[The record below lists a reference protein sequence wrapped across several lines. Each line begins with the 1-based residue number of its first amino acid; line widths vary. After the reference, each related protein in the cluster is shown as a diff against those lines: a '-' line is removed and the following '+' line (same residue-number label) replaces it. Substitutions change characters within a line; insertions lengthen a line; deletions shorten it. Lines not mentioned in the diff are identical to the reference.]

1 MMRKKFLW
9 FVLIPIVI
17 ISLVVYLFLDRW
29 VESGLESM
37 GEEIVGAR
45 VEIDDLSL
53 TLFPL
58 GIEFHRLQVANPEN
72 PWKNLAETGQVRFL
86 LDPGQLLRNKYIIE
100 TMEVNELILGTRRTT
115 DGSLP
120 PRTREEEASPSFLRQ
135 AATAVASRVEQAPVF
150 DLASLKRTLN
160 IDSLINLNISSF
172 KSIQHIDTL
181 KVRVQNVSRE
191 WEVTLTEIEGSRQRI
206 AEIEASVKAIDIN
219 ELKTIEAITGA
230 VNNLNTVTTN
240 IQELNKAYTT
250 RRASITNQVGDMT
263 TAIDAIDDLAKEDY
277 ERVRSLARLPDLS
290 MQGLAT
296 LLLGKTLL
304 QEVEYYLGWMDRA
317 RNTIRAYMPKPEYEN
332 PKRLEGQDVPFP
344 VDRSYPKFWVK
355 NIQISGGTDRN
366 QDTAYFYI
374 AGEAKNISDNQ
385 RLTGQPLTVG
395 LSARKGESL
404 SGRFEATFDRR
415 MDLPVDDYAASV
427 TGIPIAS
434 FSLGSSDFLP
444 ATITQSAATLS
455 AGAHIPGSQ
464 FDAHVN
470 MVFGGVVLQFERP
483 ARNDV
488 ERLTRRVLEGVHG
501 FTADVRVWNTEGSFD
516 LAFSTDLDNM
526 LAAGVMRVMG
536 EEFTRIQNEI
546 RAKVDRTIAEYRAG
560 LDRLFRQKKDEAL
573 ERLASYERLLNEKIA
588 LVETKKKELE
598 ARVEEEKRKQTD
610 AAKKKL
616 EDAVKGLFNKQ

>member
-1 MMRKKFLW
+1 MRKKFLW
-9 FVLIPIVI
+9 FVLIPIVVL
-17 ISLVVYLFLDRW
+17 SLVVYLFLDRW
-29 VESGLESM
+29 VEGGLESM

-53 TLFPL
+53 SLFPL
-58 GIEFHRLQVANPEN
+58 GIEFHRLQVADPDD
-72 PWKNLAETGQVRFL
+72 PWKNLAETGRVRFL
-86 LDPGQLLRNKYIIE
+86 VDPGQLLRNKYIIE

-120 PRTREEEASPSFLRQ
+120 PRTREEEDSPSFLRQ
-135 AATAVASRVEQAPVF
+135 AAIEVAGRVEQAPVF

-160 IDSLINLNISSF
+160 VDSLINLNISSF

-181 KVRVQNVSRE
+181 KVRVQNVSRG
-191 WEVTLTEIEGSRQRI
+191 WEETLTEIEGSKQRI
-206 AEIEASVKAIDIN
+206 TEIEASVKAIDIN
-219 ELKTIEAITGA
+219 ELKTIEAVTGA
-230 VNNLNTVTTN
+230 VNNLNTVSTN

-263 TAIDAIDDLAKEDY
+263 TAIGAIDNLAKEDY

-317 RNTIRAYMPKPEYEN
+317 RNTIRAYTPKPEYES
-332 PKRLEGQDVPFP
+332 PKRLEGQDIPFP
-344 VDRSYPKFWVK
+344 VDRSYPKLWIK
-355 NIQISGGTDRN
+355 NIQISGGTDRK
-366 QDTAYFYI
+366 QDTAYFYL
-374 AGEAKNISDNQ
+374 AGEVKNITDNQ

-415 MDLPVDDYAASV
+415 MDVPVDDYAASV

-434 FSLGSSDFLP
+434 FSLGNSDFLP

-455 AGAHIPGSQ
+455 VGAHIPGNQ

-470 MVFGGVVLQFERP
+470 MVFGGVVLQFERA

-488 ERLTRRVLEGVHG
+488 ERLTRRVLEGVRG
-501 FTADVRVWNTEGSFD
+501 FSADVRVWNTGGSFD

-536 EEFTRIQNEI
+536 EELTRIQNEI
-546 RAKVDRTIAEYRAG
+546 RARVDRTVAEYRAG

-573 ERLASYERLLNEKIA
+573 GRLASYERLLNEKIA

-598 ARVEEEKRKQTD
+598 ARVEEEKKKQTD

-616 EDAVKGLFNKQ
+616 EDAVKGLFKKQ